1 LLKENLILKMSKDKK
16 KRVGIVYSTNPDFE
30 YQTESEAEPETLP
43 IAKQKLR
50 IHLDK
55 LKGNKEVTVIR
66 DFIGQTD
73 DLEALGKLLKT
84 KCSVGGSVKDGEIL
98 LQGNH
103 RDKILTILLKEGYS
117 LTKKSG
123 G

>member
-1 LLKENLILKMSKDKK
+1 MSKDKK

>member
-1 LLKENLILKMSKDKK
+1 MSKDKK

-55 LKGNKEVTVIR
+55 FKGNKEVTVIR
-66 DFIGQTD
+66 GFIGQTD
-73 DLEALGKLLKT
+73 DLEALGKILKT
-84 KCSVGGSVKDGEIL
+84 KCSVGGSVKEGEVL

-103 RDKILTILLKEGYS
+103 RDKILDILLKEGYS

>member
-1 LLKENLILKMSKDKK
+1 MSNNKK
-16 KRVGIVYSTNPDFE
+16 NRIGIVYSTNPDFE
-30 YQTESEAEPETLP
+30 YQTEAETEPDTLP
-43 IAKQKLR
+43 VAKQKLR
-50 IHLDK
+50 LHLDK
-55 LKGNKEVTVIR
+55 LKGNKEVTAIR
-66 DFIGQTD
+66 NFIGKND

-84 KCSVGGSVKDGEIL
+84 KCSVGGTVKEGEIL

-103 RDKILTILLKEGYS
+103 RDKILDILLKEGYS

>member
-1 LLKENLILKMSKDKK
+1 MSNHKK
-16 KRVGIVYSTNPDFE
+16 NRIGIVYSTNPDFE
-30 YQTESEAEPETLP
+30 YQTESETEPETLP
-43 IAKQKLR
+43 VAKQKLR

-55 LKGNKEVTVIR
+55 LKGNKEVTAIR
-66 DFIGQTD
+66 NFVGKSD
-73 DLEALGKLLKT
+73 DLEVLGKLLKT
-84 KCSVGGSVKDGEIL
+84 KCSVGGTVKEGEIL

-103 RDKILTILLKEGYS
+103 RDKILDLLLKEGYS